1 MPITDREFERG
12 EYVEDEEIDAV
23 EATGEHETEKDLV
36 VAFLGENV
44 GYAFTKPEIAR
55 GADFGDHEDPETILE
70 TLKSL
75 PAELVDLAGEATAS
89 TFVADDIDEAVADLV
104 AEGIV
109 ERSEIEE
116 DGETVEYYRI
126 ST

>member
-1 MPITDREFERG
+1 MPITDREFEHG

-44 GYAFTKPEIAR
+44 GYAFTKPEIVR

-75 PAELVDLAGEATAS
+75 PAEMVDLAGEATAS
-89 TFVADDIDEAVADLV
+89 TFVANDIDEAMADLV